1 VARNNDEAS
10 FRGRC
15 IPLPGGETAYISH
28 HIHSIL
34 LTSTR
39 SPSRGQDRPSHRRNS
54 ILNKHSRL
62 QPQLQ
67 SLQRSRCWG
76 FLQWQLQVV
85 IRGPDTPSSTGKR
98 FRHMFCG
105 ESAGDKQSSPQT
117 GLLPRKIRELKGT
130 SGFAFGYMP
139 ILPPLWV
146 SVEQKY
152 KDSCTANAGGVGL
165 EFIWELFFASLPLQR
180 SGVFSEDIPTR
191 QVSCL
196 VKEFHF
202 PFSKRGL
209 VGLLRGQCKFGGSRE
224 AMMFNWLI
232 GWEPGR
238 SFCALL
244 SSCYQRAVLRSN
256 CGGAQCSMCIFY
268 DHFRPC
274 SMTLAFFAAC
284 DSQHFRDGILGLS
297 TVSKTPT
304 TQIIHT
310 SNRDSDDTRKHT
322 HK

>member
-15 IPLPGGETAYISH
+15 IPLPRGGPAYISH

-39 SPSRGQDRPSHRRNS
+39 SPSRGQDRPSRRRNS

-117 GLLPRKIRELKGT
+117 RLLPRKIREPEGT

-165 EFIWELFFASLPLQR
+165 EFLWELFFAFLPLQR
-180 SGVFSEDIPTR
+180 SGVFSGDHSDSSSFLSGVGVPLPLFEKGVGWSLAWAVQIWWKPRGYDV
-191 QVSCL
+191 QV
-196 VKEFHF
+196 
-202 PFSKRGL
+202 
-209 VGLLRGQCKFGGSRE
+209 
-224 AMMFNWLI
+224 I

-238 SFCALL
+238 SFFALL
-244 SSCYQRAVLRSN
+244 SSCYQRAVIRSN
-256 CGGAQCSMCIFY
+256 CGGAQCTTCIFY

-274 SMTLAFFAAC
+274 SMTLAFLPVVIPNI
-284 DSQHFRDGILGLS
+284 SVTGS
-297 TVSKTPT
+297 SV
-304 TQIIHT
+304 
-310 SNRDSDDTRKHT
+310 
-322 HK
+322 